1 MLSSPK
7 VCQEVFNLDRSVL
20 MKNAF
25 VNFPL
30 SWWRSMKGPQIPWK
44 QVQFSLSNLD
54 PEHTPTIINN
64 QCISLS
70 KDTLETLIVLSHRSH
85 IAFLMSIMQWLW
97 VLSKMLTYIH
107 LYLFSSLRYD
117 FNMPAGSYGNL
128 VGSCFQEKKNT
139 TAYQKK
145 VKQWQG
151 SFLTYMFLPSWR
163 LWIPGVNLFVLTCN
177 LKCQCL

>member
-1 MLSSPK
+1 MLSLSLSRSFQPWPK
-7 VCQEVFNLDRSVL
+7 CSHEKCICEFPFEL
-20 MKNAF
+20 MKIHEKSSN
-25 VNFPL
+25 PL
-30 SWWRSMKGPQIPWK
+30 KTSAILTVKSWSWTYPHNW
-44 QVQFSLSNLD
+44 
-54 PEHTPTIINN
+54 NN
-64 QCISLS
+64 HSLS
-70 KDTLETLIVLSHRSH
+70 KDTLETLIVLFHRSH

-128 VGSCFQEKKNT
+128 VGSCFQEKKIQQHT
-139 TAYQKK
+139 KKK

-151 SFLTYMFLPSWR
+151 SFLTYTFLPSWR

>member
-1 MLSSPK
+1 MWVNEAKTTAYFSVHKSYILSNWCCALLKFVKKFSTLT
-7 VCQEVFNLDRSVL
+7 EVF
-20 MKNAF
+20 
-25 VNFPL
+25 
-30 SWWRSMKGPQIPWK
+30 SWKMHLWISLWVDEDPWK
-44 QVQFSLSNLD
+44 VLKSPENKCNFHCQVLILNIY
-54 PEHTPTIINN
+54 PHNWNN
-64 QCISLS
+64 HSLS
-70 KDTLETLIVLSHRSH
+70 KDTLETLIVLFHRSH

-145 VKQWQG
+145 GKAMARI
-151 SFLTYMFLPSWR
+151 FFN
-163 LWIPGVNLFVLTCN
+163 IHVLA
-177 LKCQCL
+177 